1 MGLPGV
7 LLLMLSVALSIK
19 LVSPGPIFFRQER
32 VGYRRQRFT
41 CLKFRTMKVDA
52 DATPHQE
59 HVQHLLQS
67 DGPMRK
73 LDDVDPRLIPMG
85 RFLRAT
91 GLDELPQLINVLRG
105 EMSLVGPRPCTP
117 YELQNYRPW
126 QYARFEA
133 LPGLTGLWQV
143 SGKNSTTFTEMV
155 NLDICYAKNR
165 SLWLDVK
172 IMAATIF
179 TLVSQVR
186 EVWRQP
192 RQDNPSPPVDS

>member
-19 LVSPGPIFFRQER
+19 LLSPGPIFFRQER

-41 CLKFRTMKVDA
+41 CLKFRTMKVGA

-59 HVQHLLQS
+59 HLQQLVQS

-73 LDDVDPRLIPMG
+73 LDEADPRLIPLG

-105 EMSLVGPRPCTP
+105 EMSLVGPRPCMP

-143 SGKNSTTFTEMV
+143 SGKNSTTFTEMI

-186 EVWRQP
+186 EMWRQP
-192 RQDNPSPPVDS
+192 RQDNPSPPLNF